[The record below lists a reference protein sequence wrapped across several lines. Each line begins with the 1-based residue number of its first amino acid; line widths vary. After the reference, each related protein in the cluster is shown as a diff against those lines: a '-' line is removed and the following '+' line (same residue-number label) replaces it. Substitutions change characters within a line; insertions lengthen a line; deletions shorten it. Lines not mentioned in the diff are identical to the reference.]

1 MTETTVAAALMI
13 DLLEQLERRG
23 VPAAELC
30 RRARV
35 DPGFTSRPHE
45 RIPGSWAE
53 RLWQQAE
60 AASGDP
66 LLGLHTAEN
75 YRMGA
80 TSILGYVFLNCRTGS
95 EAIERLTRFGVLLN
109 DGLRVHLARDSAT
122 TTIRLEAVP
131 GIDNFL
137 LRSGRHVIETMAA
150 GIVLTL
156 RRLVDRPTVPSEV
169 WFRHRVAGPVEE
181 YHRIFGTLVRFGQP
195 EDRLAFRNEQV
206 DLAIPAAD
214 PSLLA
219 LFEGHARVRLDELER
234 LGGTS
239 QRVVRLLAARLMGA
253 VPPVGT
259 IAAELAMSGRQLQR
273 VLQAEGTTYQALLD
287 EARRDLALARL
298 RLPGT
303 TAAEVA
309 LLLGYS
315 EAGAFTRAFR
325 RWTGTTP
332 GAYAAGA
339 AGRGAT

>member
-1 MTETTVAAALMI
+1 MTETTVAASIMI
-13 DLLEQLERRG
+13 DMLEQLARRG

-35 DPGFTSRPHE
+35 DPAFVSRPND

-53 RLWQQAE
+53 RLWQEAE

-66 LLGLHTAEN
+66 LLGLHVAEH
-75 YRMGA
+75 YRTGA
-80 TSILGYVFLNCRTGS
+80 ISILGYIFLNCGTG
-95 EAIERLTRFGVLLN
+95 ADALDRLIRFAALMN
-109 DGLRVHLARDSAT
+109 DGLRAHLSRDAGA

-131 GIDNFL
+131 GMDNFL
-137 LRSGRHVIETMAA
+137 LRSGRHVFETMSA

-156 RRLVDRPTVPSEV
+156 RRLTDRPAVPSQV

-195 EDRLAFRNEQV
+195 EDRLTFRNEQLDV
-206 DLAIPAAD
+206 PIPAAD

-219 LFEGHARVRLDELER
+219 LFEGHARSQLDGLER
-234 LGGTS
+234 FGGTS
-239 QRVVRLLAARLMGA
+239 QRVVRLLAARLTGT
-253 VPPVGT
+253 VPPVGV

-273 VLQAEGTTYQALLD
+273 VLKDEGTSYQLLLD

-298 RLPGT
+298 RIPGT
-303 TAAEVA
+303 TATEVA

-325 RWTGTTP
+325 RWTGGTP
-332 GAYAAGA
+332 GAYAASA
-339 AGRGAT
+339 VARD